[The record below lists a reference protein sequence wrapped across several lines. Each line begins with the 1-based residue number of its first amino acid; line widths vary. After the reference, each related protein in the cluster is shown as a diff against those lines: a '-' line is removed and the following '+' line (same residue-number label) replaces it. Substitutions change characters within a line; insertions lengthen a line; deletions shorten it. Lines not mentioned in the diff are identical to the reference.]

1 MTGTQKRRN
10 TIKLSQCFQV
20 ALLTSL
26 KQDIIVF
33 PQRKK
38 CLLVVVAN
46 FKVLDGLTLK
56 LIFLWTQEM
65 ALAALS
71 NKNRKQCVNQCSASI
86 STSIKIHKKL
96 KLFHFLMLVTYH
108 CERGLQASPYILI
121 RRMLIRCMH
130 TKMNTYIHVQIAY
143 MHFAHKFSDCCF

>member
-1 MTGTQKRRN
+1 MTGRQKRGN

-46 FKVLDGLTLK
+46 FKVLDRY
-56 LIFLWTQEM
+56 
-65 ALAALS
+65 S
-71 NKNRKQCVNQCSASI
+71 
-86 STSIKIHKKL
+86 KIN
-96 KLFHFLMLVTYH
+96 FLMD
-108 CERGLQASPYILI
+108 
-121 RRMLIRCMH
+121 RRNGSYSF
-130 TKMNTYIHVQIAY
+130 KQQ
-143 MHFAHKFSDCCF
+143 K

>member
-1 MTGTQKRRN
+1 MTGRQKRGN
-10 TIKLSQCFQV
+10 TIKHSQCFQV

-46 FKVLDGLTLK
+46 FKVLDRYSK
-56 LIFLWTQEM
+56 LIFLWTEEM
-65 ALAALS
+65 APTALS

-86 STSIKIHKKL
+86 STRINIHKKIET
-96 KLFHFLMLVTYH
+96 F
-108 CERGLQASPYILI
+108 P
-121 RRMLIRCMH
+121 
-130 TKMNTYIHVQIAY
+130 
-143 MHFAHKFSDCCF
+143 FSHAGDIPL